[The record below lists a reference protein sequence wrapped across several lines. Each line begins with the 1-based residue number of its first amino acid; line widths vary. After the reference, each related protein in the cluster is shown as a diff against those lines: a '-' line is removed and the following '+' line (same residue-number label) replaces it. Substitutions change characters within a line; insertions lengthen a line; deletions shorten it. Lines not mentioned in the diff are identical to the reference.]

1 MSACE
6 KKKLLPFLVPGIGLL
21 VVSICSSGCEGGS
34 AARQDSAFRNASTK
48 TDKGYSGM
56 PGNESS
62 ETSGVST
69 TSEVLPHADEA
80 ATPQEKAA
88 SKPGDSTKQN
98 DASNAKKVEMG
109 KNVWLEVQRDK
120 RCVVVEAE
128 VCLREG
134 MLEHLM
140 CRKRTKEHE
149 AILAA
154 DVDARDIHKA
164 LLLAKAT
171 PGTTVKYKEDGT
183 IIPPTGTK
191 IKVTLLYKDKEKPI
205 TIAGRE
211 WVRDVRTKKS
221 LQHDWV
227 FAGSEFQVNPLE
239 KDKPPLY
246 AANAGDV
253 ICVSNFEGAML
264 DLPINSSKNNAELEF
279 EAFTERIP
287 PLGTPVTVIL
297 EPVLEKK
304 KTEK

>member
-1 MSACE
+1 MTGFAKS
-6 KKKLLPFLVPGIGLL
+6 KWLHLLILGIALL
-21 VVSICSSGCEGGS
+21 GFFIFGSGCEEGS
-34 AARQDSAFRNASTK
+34 PARQNSHSQNTSTK
-48 TDKGYSGM
+48 TEGYA
-56 PGNESS
+56 ES
-62 ETSGVST
+62 TLDQ
-69 TSEVLPHADEA
+69 TSEVSEISEVLRNSDETA
-80 ATPQEKAA
+80 APQKKAT
-88 SKPGDSTKQN
+88 SKPGDTTKQN
-98 DASNAKKVEMG
+98 NASHAKKVEMG
-109 KNVWLEVQRDK
+109 KNVWLEVQADK
-120 RCVVVEAE
+120 RRVIVDAE

-164 LLLAKAT
+164 LILAKAT
-171 PGTTVKYKEDGT
+171 PGTTVKYKDDGT
-183 IIPPTGTK
+183 IVPPTGTK
-191 IKVTLLYKDKEKPI
+191 IKVTLLYKDKDKPV
-205 TIAGRE
+205 TVLGRD
-211 WVRDVRTKKS
+211 WVRDMKTKKS

-297 EPVLEKK
+297 EPVLETKK
-304 KTEK
+304 PGK

>member
-1 MSACE
+1 MNESD
-6 KKKLLPFLVPGIGLL
+6 KMRSLHFLGYGLGIFLFSL
-21 VVSICSSGCEGGS
+21 ANLGCEGGS
-34 AARQDSAFRNASTK
+34 AARQ
-48 TDKGYSGM
+48 
-56 PGNESS
+56 ESS
-62 ETSGVST
+62 PLLGVSDET
-69 TSEVLPHADEA
+69 AQSPEKVALLPED
-80 ATPQEKAA
+80 T
-88 SKPGDSTKQN
+88 TKQDN
-98 DASNAKKVEMG
+98 TRDAKKVKIG
-109 KNVWLEVQRDK
+109 KNVWLEVQGDK
-120 RCVVVEAE
+120 RRVIVQAE

-154 DVDARDIHKA
+154 DIDASHIHTA
-164 LLLAKAT
+164 LLAAKAT

-183 IIPPTGTK
+183 VIPPTGTK
-191 IKVTLLYKDKEKPI
+191 IKVTLSYKDKDKQVTAP
-205 TIAGRE
+205 GRD
-211 WVRDVRTKKS
+211 WVRDMKTKKS
-221 LQHDWV
+221 LEHDWV
-227 FAGSEFQVNPLE
+227 FAGSEFQLNPLE

-297 EPVLEKK
+297 EPVLETKK
-304 KTEK
+304 K

>member
-1 MSACE
+1 MN
-6 KKKLLPFLVPGIGLL
+6 KPLQFLLGSGLFLA
-21 VVSICSSGCEGGS
+21 SIFSSGCEEGS
-34 AARQDSAFRNASTK
+34 AARQHS
-48 TDKGYSGM
+48 
-56 PGNESS
+56 PS
-62 ETSGVST
+62 EISEVK
-69 TSEVLPHADEA
+69 TSEVLIESNEV
-80 ATPQEKAA
+80 ATPQEKPA
-88 SKPGDSTKQN
+88 SKSGDSGKQN
-98 DASNAKKVEMG
+98 GASDAKRIEMG
-109 KNVWLEVQRDK
+109 KNVWLEVQGDK
-120 RCVVVEAE
+120 RRVIVQAE
-128 VCLREG
+128 ICLREG

-191 IKVTLLYKDKEKPI
+191 IKVTLSYKDKDKPI

-221 LQHDWV
+221 LQYDWV
-227 FAGSEFQVNPLE
+227 FAGSEFQINPLE

-264 DLPINSSKNNAELEF
+264 DLPISSSKNNAELEF

-287 PLGTPVTVIL
+287 PVGTPVWVTL
-297 EPVLEKK
+297 EPILEKK
-304 KTEK
+304 KK

>member
-1 MSACE
+1 MSGFA
-6 KKKLLPFLVPGIGLL
+6 KRKSLHVLVLGIGLL
-21 VVSICSSGCEGGS
+21 GFFIFSSGCEDGFP
-34 AARQDSAFRNASTK
+34 ARQGSPSQNASAK
-48 TDKGYSGM
+48 TDEGYAGSTLDQT
-56 PGNESS
+56 S
-62 ETSGVST
+62 EVSE
-69 TSEVLPHADEA
+69 TSEVLHNSDGTA
-80 ATPQEKAA
+80 APQEKAPI
-88 SKPGDSTKQN
+88 KPEDSSKQN
-98 DASNAKKVEMG
+98 NASNAKRVEMG
-109 KNVWLEVQRDK
+109 KNVWLEVQGDK
-120 RCVVVEAE
+120 RRVIVQAE

-164 LLLAKAT
+164 LILAKAT
-171 PGTTVKYKEDGT
+171 PGSTVKYKDDGT

-191 IKVTLLYKDKEKPI
+191 IKVTLRYKDKDKQI
-205 TIAGRE
+205 TVPGRE
-211 WVRDVRTKKS
+211 WVRDLHTKKS
-221 LQHDWV
+221 LEHDWV

-287 PLGTPVTVIL
+287 PVGTPVTVIL
-297 EPVLEKK
+297 EPVVEKK
-304 KTEK
+304 KPGK